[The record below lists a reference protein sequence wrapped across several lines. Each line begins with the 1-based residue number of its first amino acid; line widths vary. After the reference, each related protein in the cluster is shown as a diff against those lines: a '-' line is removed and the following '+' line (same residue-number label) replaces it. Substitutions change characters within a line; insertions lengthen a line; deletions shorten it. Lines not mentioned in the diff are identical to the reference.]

1 MYGCLINRRCR
12 LSVLRPV
19 PNAVSVSL
27 PSPVGVN
34 KPGRELTQGKG
45 WDFPDKIFN
54 QFHRRGFIIIS
65 NRHSFN
71 ALYTF
76 DVDTD
81 NFVIFTMV
89 QKKVNE
95 SVNHVIY
102 LHNIKKKKIESTLA
116 F

>member
-1 MYGCLINRRCR
+1 M
-12 LSVLRPV
+12 LRPV

-71 ALYTF
+71 ALYDFRGGYGQFCNVYHGT
-76 DVDTD
+76 
-81 NFVIFTMV
+81 
-89 QKKVNE
+89 KKSE
-95 SVNHVIY
+95 
-102 LHNIKKKKIESTLA
+102 
-116 F
+116 

>member
-1 MYGCLINRRCR
+1 M
-12 LSVLRPV
+12 
-19 PNAVSVSL
+19 
-27 PSPVGVN
+27 
-34 KPGRELTQGKG
+34 
-45 WDFPDKIFN
+45 
-54 QFHRRGFIIIS
+54 
-65 NRHSFN
+65 
-71 ALYTF
+71 TF
-76 DVDTD
+76 EVDTD